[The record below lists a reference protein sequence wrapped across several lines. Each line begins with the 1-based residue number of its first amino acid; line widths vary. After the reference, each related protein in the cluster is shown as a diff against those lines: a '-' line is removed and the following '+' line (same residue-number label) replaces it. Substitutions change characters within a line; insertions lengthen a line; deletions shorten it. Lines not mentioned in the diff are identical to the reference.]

1 MSMIQIIARAMTID
15 LTFDAAA
22 MQVCI
27 KRVNKQNLFAKKY
40 PAAAQQVTTH
50 REMEAGICR
59 GCDGCESYR

>member
-1 MSMIQIIARAMTID
+1 MTID

-59 GCDGCESYR
+59 CCDGCESYR